1 MSISQNQSNLSQI
14 DSNFWKGKHVFLT
27 GHTGF
32 KGGWLSVW
40 LSGMGAKVFG
50 YALAPNTMPSF
61 FDVVGVADL
70 LEQNHIA
77 DIRDLA
83 PLQLAMKQAN
93 PDVLIHMAA
102 QPLVR
107 YSYDNPLETFS
118 TNVMGT
124 ANVLEAARGIKQ
136 LKAIVV
142 VTTDKCYENQEWVW
156 GYRENEPLGG
166 ADPYSSSKACAELV
180 TGAYRQSFFSE
191 NIATSTSSAALATA
205 RAGNVIGGG
214 DWSLDRLIPD
224 ALAAFKAGRSL
235 ILRNPVATRPWQHVL
250 EPLSG
255 YLLLA
260 QALFEKG
267 STFASA
273 WNFGPRD
280 EGTQTVER
288 VVNLFSTAWGSN
300 QGWQQDPHAQPHE
313 AHLLKLDCSKAHQE
327 LGWSPKW
334 SLVQSIEKIVQRHK
348 EIEAG
353 NDMKAVSLEQIKQYL
368 LPAQEPR

>member
-1 MSISQNQSNLSQI
+1 M
-14 DSNFWKGKHVFLT
+14 
-27 GHTGF
+27 
-32 KGGWLSVW
+32 
-40 LSGMGAKVFG
+40 
-50 YALAPNTMPSF
+50 
-61 FDVVGVADL
+61 
-70 LEQNHIA
+70 
-77 DIRDLA
+77 
-83 PLQLAMKQAN
+83 
-93 PDVLIHMAA
+93 
-102 QPLVR
+102 
-107 YSYDNPLETFS
+107 

-124 ANVLEAARGIKQ
+124 VNVLESIRQTDTIK
-136 LKAIVV
+136 ATVV
-142 VTTDKCYENQEWVW
+142 VTTDKCYENKEWVW

-180 TGAYRQSFFSE
+180 TGAYRQSFFSG
-191 NIATSTSSAALATA
+191 NLATSSAALATA

-235 ILRNPVATRPWQHVL
+235 IVRNPVATRPWQHVL

-288 VVNLFSTAWGSN
+288 VVNQFSAAWGN
-300 QGWQQDPHAQPHE
+300 NLGWQQDPKAQPHE
-313 AHLLKLDCSKAHQE
+313 TYLLKLDCSKAHQE

-334 SLVQSIEKIVQRHK
+334 SLAQSLEKIVQWHK
-348 EIEAG
+348 ALEAG